1 MATQVQWRGG
11 STAEHATFTGAAR
24 EVTVDTQKQ
33 TLVVHDGST
42 AGGEALLREDQAN
55 LPGSVTNGIY
65 TPGTNQVA
73 VATNGTGRLFV
84 DANGNVG
91 VGLSGPSY
99 PLEVAA
105 PTDSTINIT
114 GGTSNVCRLFFSD
127 TALARGF
134 LNYAHADDSLH
145 IGTAGT
151 ERLRIDSAGNVGIG
165 TSSPANFAGFV
176 TLALADSSGAEVD
189 FIKGSTVQG
198 SLYNAS
204 DIFYI
209 ESKSTVPTAFVTN
222 GSERLRITSAGLVGI
237 GTSSPV
243 ATNHIRGSGT
253 SGQVTASWMLENTSS
268 GSVGMDVTG
277 AAGSS
282 IWRFLYGNGPQT
294 GTNAFT
300 PALTIGVEG
309 ATAGNV
315 GIGTTSPGSTLDING
330 DCAVANTK
338 AYQVKD
344 SGGTVRY
351 AMYMSGSLSPSAG
364 NDLFIGNTLANSLV
378 LYTNSAE
385 RARIDSSGR
394 LLVGTSTVTTT
405 ASSSTNNLL
414 AVESANNYLG
424 VSFTA
429 NCNDSNGS
437 YLVLKKSRGTITGS
451 TTVVQSGDEIGNIF
465 FEATDGSASRSA
477 AAIRA
482 FVDGTPGSA
491 DMPGR
496 LVFST
501 TADGASAPTER
512 MRITSTGQVRLA
524 GAGITFNGDTA
535 AANELDDYEE
545 GTWTA
550 SITGGTFDSL
560 VNGRYTKVGRQVFA
574 SMNPGVTA
582 ITGNLVISGLPFVAG
597 VRSSL
602 VVATIAPGGVTYV
615 PDFVDAAQMLVTVTG
630 TYSGG
635 SVSTYFA
642 CVYEV

>member
-315 GIGTTSPGSTLDING
+315 GIGTTNPSSPLTIES
-330 DCAVANTK
+330 
-338 AYQVKD
+338 
-344 SGGTVRY
+344 
-351 AMYMSGSLSPSAG
+351 SAG
-364 NDLFIGNTLANSLV
+364 NQVKITYPSIASYFLNATSGGDFAINKDGT
-378 LYTNSAE
+378 E

>member
-315 GIGTTSPGSTLDING
+315 GIGTTSPGDTSNFGRALDING
-330 DCAVANTK
+330 TTGAACYVRTNGSATNYGLIGHYGTDFYVNNNSNGPIRFFANG
-338 AYQVKD
+338 D
-344 SGGTVRY
+344 
-351 AMYMSGSLSPSAG
+351 
-364 NDLFIGNTLANSLV
+364 
-378 LYTNSAE
+378 E

-394 LLVGTSTVTTT
+394 LLVGTSTAPSSGSYNQFGKLIVQGNTFS
-405 ASSSTNNLL
+405 ASSNSVLSLNRGEGAASITSG
-414 AVESANNYLG
+414 EELG
-424 VSFTA
+424 VVVFG
-429 NCNDSNGS
+429 DSAGNEFGS
-437 YLVLKKSRGTITGS
+437 IQCVADAAAG
-451 TTVVQSGDEIGNIF
+451 SGDY
-465 FEATDGSASRSA
+465 
-477 AAIRA
+477 
-482 FVDGTPGSA
+482 
-491 DMPGR
+491 PGR

-501 TADGASAPTER
+501 TADGASSSTER
-512 MRITSTGQVRLA
+512 MRIAQDGLVSIPGVYSFT
-524 GAGITFNGDTA
+524 TA
-535 AANELDDYEE
+535 AAANVYVESAGQLSRATSSSKYKINVETIEDVYADALLSCRPVWYRSTCANDNPDWGWWGFIAEE
-545 GTWTA
+545 VA
-550 SITGGTFDSL
+550 AIDPRL
-560 VNGRYTKVGRQVFA
+560 VHWK
-574 SMNPGVTA
+574 
-582 ITGNLVISGLPFVAG
+582 
-597 VRSSL
+597 RSE
-602 VVATIAPGGVTYV
+602 VTY
-615 PDFVDAAQMLVTVTG
+615 DEN
-630 TYSGG
+630 G
-635 SVSTYFA
+635 SAVSTPCNPEPEGVMYDRFVPHLLNLIKRQGEA
-642 CVYEV
+642 IADLQAEVAALKAQ

>member
-315 GIGTTSPGSTLDING
+315 GIGTTNPSSPLTIES
-330 DCAVANTK
+330 
-338 AYQVKD
+338 
-344 SGGTVRY
+344 
-351 AMYMSGSLSPSAG
+351 SAG
-364 NDLFIGNTLANSLV
+364 NQVKITYPSIASYFLNATSGGDFAINKDGT
-378 LYTNSAE
+378 E

-501 TADGASAPTER
+501 TADGASSPTER
-512 MRITSTGQVRLA
+512 VRITSTGQVRLA

-535 AANELDDYEE
+535 TANELDDYEE
-545 GTWTA
+545 GTWTPNL
-550 SITGGTFDSL
+550 TGSGGGAYTYG
-560 VNGRYTKVGRQVFA
+560 GRTGIYTKVG
-574 SMNPGVTA
+574 NTVTIHCA
-582 ITGNLVISGLPFVAG
+582 FEITGTTTPYSGNLQVDGLPYLCRD
-597 VRSSL
+597 VRAVGSM
-602 VVATIAPGGVTYV
+602 IPGS
-615 PDFVDAAQMLVTVTG
+615 AIN
-630 TYSGG
+630 G
-635 SVSTYFA
+635 SH
-642 CVYEV
+642 

>member
-315 GIGTTSPGSTLDING
+315 GIGTTNPSSPLTIES
-330 DCAVANTK
+330 
-338 AYQVKD
+338 
-344 SGGTVRY
+344 
-351 AMYMSGSLSPSAG
+351 SAG
-364 NDLFIGNTLANSLV
+364 NQVKITYPSIASYFLNATSGGDFAINKDGT
-378 LYTNSAE
+378 E
-385 RARIDSSGR
+385 RARIDSTGR